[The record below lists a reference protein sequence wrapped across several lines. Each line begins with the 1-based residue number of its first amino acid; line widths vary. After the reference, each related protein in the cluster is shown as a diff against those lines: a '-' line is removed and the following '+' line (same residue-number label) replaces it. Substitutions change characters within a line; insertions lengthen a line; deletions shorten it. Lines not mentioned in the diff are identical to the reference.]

1 MDKQKVLSIG
11 VLVLLVAALGGY
23 MMFGKSKTEKSVAA
37 NSSAVA
43 KVNGVP
49 ITEAA
54 FNAQLGTTL
63 ANLNA
68 QGVEATSTEQM
79 NEVKNQVL
87 DDLINNEL
95 VNQGIA
101 QAGITVKPE
110 DVNTQYLA
118 LVSQLGGQD
127 KMNAQIKQAST
138 TEAQV
143 RSNIEQQMKIQAFL
157 LKNIDVNLAT
167 VTDKEVSD
175 YYKANTQGQKNVPAL
190 KDVSAQIKQQLVSA
204 KQQQLILNFISTL
217 RAKATIEKN
226 LK

>member
-1 MDKQKVLSIG
+1 MLSVG
-11 VLVLLVAALGGY
+11 VLVLLVAAVGGY
-23 MMFGKSKTEKSVAA
+23 LLFGKAKTEKPVAA
-37 NSSAVA
+37 QAVTVA
-43 KVNGVP
+43 KVNGVA
-49 ITEAA
+49 ITQAELDT
-54 FNAQLGTTL
+54 QVSTTL

-68 QGVEATSTEQM
+68 QGIQATTTEQLAQ
-79 NEVKNQVL
+79 VKNQAL

-101 QAGITVKPE
+101 ADGITVKSE
-110 DVNTQYLA
+110 DVNSQYLA
-118 LVSQLGGQD
+118 LVTQLGGQD

-143 RSNIEQQMKIQAFL
+143 RSNIEKQMKIQAYL
-157 LKNIDVNLAT
+157 SKNIDLNSAN

-190 KDVSAQIKQQLVSA
+190 KDVSAQIKQQLVAA
-204 KQQQLILNFISTL
+204 KQQQLILNFIAAL
-217 RAKATIEKN
+217 KAKATIEKD

>member
-1 MDKQKVLSIG
+1 MDNQKMLSVG
-11 VLVLLVAALGGY
+11 VLVLLVAAVGGY
-23 MMFGKSKTEKSVAA
+23 LLFGKAKTEKPVAA
-37 NSSAVA
+37 QAVTVA
-43 KVNGVP
+43 KVNGVA
-49 ITEAA
+49 ITQAELDT
-54 FNAQLGTTL
+54 QVSTTL

-68 QGVEATSTEQM
+68 QGIQATTTEQLAQ
-79 NEVKNQVL
+79 VKNQAL

-101 QAGITVKPE
+101 ADGITVKSE
-110 DVNTQYLA
+110 DVNSQYLA
-118 LVSQLGGQD
+118 LVTQLGGQD

-143 RSNIEQQMKIQAFL
+143 RSNIEKQMKIQAYL
-157 LKNIDVNLAT
+157 SKNIDLNSAN

-190 KDVSAQIKQQLVSA
+190 KDVSAQIKQQLVAA
-204 KQQQLILNFISTL
+204 KQQQLILNFIAAL
-217 RAKATIEKN
+217 KAKATIEKD